1 MSDTIITDGTAKL
14 AIRHKGGGFRLSRNT
29 HYTIG
34 DMVFYPDIPS
44 GYFLQCVNSGITGS
58 SSLDFSS
65 IREGMLLSDG
75 IVTWVVYG
83 LSYLGSL
90 SYIVSSVQTIMDKI
104 GITIPDIDF
113 NKSTFETL
121 KEFTNKTT
129 SWNNDVSVEIPYS
142 GYYYLYGTGTY
153 SGYTDTSRAMYMQVD
168 SHDVIR
174 GSGSTQGRD
183 TACGPVWLY
192 EGIKNV
198 TVGYVGFS
206 KVRLKC
212 FHM

>member
-1 MSDTIITDGTAKL
+1 
-14 AIRHKGGGFRLSRNT
+14 
-29 HYTIG
+29 
-34 DMVFYPDIPS
+34 MVFYPDIPS
-44 GYFLQCVNSGITGS
+44 GYFLRCASSEVTGS

-65 IREGMLLSDG
+65 IKESMNLKDG
-75 IVTWVVYG
+75 TVTWVVYDFSN
-83 LSYLGSL
+83 LKNLTNLVYNM
-90 SYIVSSVQTIMDKI
+90 ITIIDKI
-104 GITIPDIDF
+104 GTTIPDIDF

-129 SWNNDVSVEIPYS
+129 SWNDDVSVEIPYS
-142 GYYYLYGTGTY
+142 GYYYLYGTGNY

-168 SHDVIR
+168 SHDVLR
-174 GSGSTQGRD
+174 GSGATQGRD

-198 TVGYVGFS
+198 VVGYVGFS